1 MEQHIEREIDDLR
14 QRLLYMGIYTVRV
27 LRQAVDSLLNKDK
40 QLAEKVKENDALLDR
55 MLVEMDD
62 FTMSLLAEAPLA
74 SDLRFI
80 VMGIKISL
88 NLERIGDEARRIA
101 NRAFD
106 LADKDIQFLDE
117 IQKLSKMVLQ
127 MVQSSME
134 AFETQDTKLANEL
147 IQKDKEV
154 DIIYKELRQKLEQD
168 MLNHSEN
175 VYGNLQLIT
184 IAKRLERISDI
195 STNIAEE
202 VIYIYEAKDVRIIPK
217 NE

>member
-14 QRLLYMGIYTVRV
+14 QRLLYMGVYTERI
-27 LRQAVDSLLNKDK
+27 LKQAVDSLLNKDK
-40 QLAEKVKENDALLDR
+40 QLAEKVKENDVLLDR
-55 MLVEMDD
+55 MLIEMDD
-62 FTMSLLAEAPLA
+62 FVMSLLAEAPLA
-74 SDLRFI
+74 SDLRFV
-80 VMGIKISL
+80 VMGMKISQ

-106 LADKDIQFLDE
+106 LAERNYPFADE
-117 IQKLSKMVLQ
+117 IQKLSKIVVQ
-127 MVQSSME
+127 MVRFSMD
-134 AFETQDTKLANEL
+134 AFETQNVKIAREL

-154 DIIYKELRQKLEQD
+154 DKLYMELRQKLEQD
-168 MLNHSEN
+168 MLNNSDTIY
-175 VYGNLQLIT
+175 VNLQLIN

-202 VIYIYEAKDVRIIPK
+202 VIYIYEAKDVRIKPE